1 MLDLPPSCGSTIP
14 AMPTRPLLLLVLGL
28 YFSSALHAAETPPF
42 PAVQVPA
49 KQLFAGEKLTYAL
62 SYLGMRV
69 GTAEAEIAEK
79 TEFAG
84 RPAYRIEVRVRSHPV
99 IDLVY
104 KVRDEHTAWIDA
116 EKFTPLRYEKKI
128 REGRKRV
135 SEIQVFDYEAGKV
148 RQLSESGEVLKETPL
163 AEGVQ
168 DQLSCGY
175 YFRTLEVNPESSVF
189 IPVYAEGKIWK
200 LEVILEKASLMKI
213 DGVGIFQALEALPNI
228 EFEGIFVKK
237 GKIRGWLSL
246 DERRIPLKMETSV
259 PVLGKVKAELERYE
273 AGKA

>member
-1 MLDLPPSCGSTIP
+1 MFSLC
-14 AMPTRPLLLLVLGL
+14 
-28 YFSSALHAAETPPF
+28 FSSVLQAGETPPF

-49 KQLFAGEKLTYAL
+49 KRLFAGEKLTYAL

-79 TEFAG
+79 TEFSG

-116 EKFTPLRYEKKI
+116 EKFLPLRYEKKI

-135 SEIQVFDYEAGKV
+135 SETQVFDYESGTV
-148 RQLSESGEVLKETPL
+148 RQLSEDGKILKETPL
-163 AEGVQ
+163 MEGVQ

-175 YFRTLEVNPESSVF
+175 YFRTLEVSPESSVF

-200 LEVILEKASLMKI
+200 LEVILEKTSLMKI

-246 DERRIPLKMETSV
+246 DERRIPLKMETAV
-259 PVLGKVKAELERYE
+259 PVLGKVKAELENYVP
-273 AGKA
+273 GK